1 MYKKKYVLSDM
12 DDASAL
18 FEELRSKSIEQVE
31 GGFSYDLLIKEMI
44 DTLKFKNKL
53 HEQLKLVNKH
63 HKVDYKSRTK
73 DYKTSEFCAKAE
85 QELYEAYHI
94 GLRKEDGCMGFSKWR
109 NENKTTDDRTLNLY
123 QEVITFDNEN
133 FNKGRGAS
141 HSLLLTVINKQD
153 NERLKE
159 LSTDIVA
166 FMKNNAW
173 HMFTYHLVQEVLTM
187 INESKCAKKNS

>member
-1 MYKKKYVLSDM
+1 M

-53 HEQLKLVNKH
+53 HEQLKLVNKY

-94 GLRKEDGCMGFSKWR
+94 GLRKEDGCMGFSKWS
-109 NENKTTDDRTLNLY
+109 NENKTIDDRILNLY
-123 QEVITFDNEN
+123 
-133 FNKGRGAS
+133 
-141 HSLLLTVINKQD
+141 
-153 NERLKE
+153 
-159 LSTDIVA
+159 
-166 FMKNNAW
+166 
-173 HMFTYHLVQEVLTM
+173 Y
-187 INESKCAKKNS
+187 